1 LDLGR
6 RCIRNI
12 SQHNA
17 RQHLSE
23 AARIDQILVTG
34 KRSGSALGCSTNS
47 FLPRTIV
54 SHRRLPPAWDASAA
68 RVESMPPGSIAPPD
82 GESNAPLNPRHPH
95 QCWIRR
101 LGARAILPLQ
111 GESADEDLTDV
122 TSLSRH
128 PRQRA
133 AVAIPAVASHID
145 AHRPQEGRKPFLG
158 PQSLDE
164 LVLAMRAARLRRV
177 DVQDA
182 NALFTNGK
190 CVTRR

>member
-1 LDLGR
+1 
-6 RCIRNI
+6 
-12 SQHNA
+12 
-17 RQHLSE
+17 
-23 AARIDQILVTG
+23 
-34 KRSGSALGCSTNS
+34 
-47 FLPRTIV
+47 
-54 SHRRLPPAWDASAA
+54 
-68 RVESMPPGSIAPPD
+68 MPPGSIAPPD
-82 GESNAPLNPRHPH
+82 GESNATLNPRHPH